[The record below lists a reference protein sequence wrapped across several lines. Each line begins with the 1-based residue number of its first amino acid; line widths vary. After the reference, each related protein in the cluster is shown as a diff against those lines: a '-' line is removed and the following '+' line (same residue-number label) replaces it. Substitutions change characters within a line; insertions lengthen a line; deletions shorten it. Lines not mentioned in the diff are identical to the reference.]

1 MDRIRDFDWSA
12 RLALSSDKKSQLNEP
27 VLHLKIDTERNGK
40 ISERSMEL
48 GDRDVKLLLTKLVEA
63 RKALD

>member
-1 MDRIRDFDWSA
+1 MDSFRDFDWSA
-12 RLALSSDKKSQLNEP
+12 RLALSSDKISQLNER

-48 GDRDVKLLLTKLVEA
+48 GDGDVKLLLAKLVEA